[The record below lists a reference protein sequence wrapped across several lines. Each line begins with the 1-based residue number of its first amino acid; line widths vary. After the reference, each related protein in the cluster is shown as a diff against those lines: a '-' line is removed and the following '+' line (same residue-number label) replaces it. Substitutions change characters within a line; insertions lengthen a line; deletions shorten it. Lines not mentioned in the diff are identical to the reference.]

1 MKVLIVFENKN
12 VDNLFVPIL
21 CRGLQAK
28 GIDVEVSVEEFWTD
42 DIFYDIIH
50 FQWPEE
56 ITGWNNQYTPKI
68 QFLEERIAFLK
79 KQGSKFIYTRH
90 NSRPHYYILGI

>member
-56 ITGWNNQYTPKI
+56 ITDGIISIPQKFN
-68 QFLEERIAFLK
+68 FLK
-79 KQGSKFIYTRH
+79 KESHF
-90 NSRPHYYILGI
+90 

>member
-42 DIFYDIIH
+42 DIFYGRNYRM
-50 FQWPEE
+50 E
-56 ITGWNNQYTPKI
+56 
-68 QFLEERIAFLK
+68 
-79 KQGSKFIYTRH
+79 
-90 NSRPHYYILGI
+90 

>member
-50 FQWPEE
+50 FQ
-56 ITGWNNQYTPKI
+56 
-68 QFLEERIAFLK
+68 
-79 KQGSKFIYTRH
+79 
-90 NSRPHYYILGI
+90 

>member
-1 MKVLIVFENKN
+1 M
-12 VDNLFVPIL
+12 
-21 CRGLQAK
+21 
-28 GIDVEVSVEEFWTD
+28 EVSVEEFWTD

-79 KQGSKFIYTRH
+79 NKEV
-90 NSRPHYYILGI
+90 NLYIPDIIHVHIIITP